1 MQLDETAR
9 RVIDQFLQARLHSA
23 QASLEG
29 ARQIEDGVLSVDA
42 TRSFMNVADLLRRW
56 HDLEQS
62 SPPTREH
69 RGKLLMQYLQGN
81 SQFVLDR
88 RKKLPLLLGD
98 ELAQTRLITD
108 LWKEF
113 FFTIKLIP
121 VRISQRGD
129 RLALRFDYK
138 RLPPAYHQA
147 FSHKN
152 STSWLLSNLT
162 LQNLTAWLWQQELLQ
177 AGIRPS
183 AITTQPQRFSLNFTV
198 VTQLTLPLE

>member
-56 HDLEQS
+56 HDLEQM
-62 SPPTREH
+62 PTPTREH
-69 RGKLLMQYLQGN
+69 RGKLLMQYLQGS
-81 SQFVLDR
+81 SQFVLNR
-88 RKKLPLLLGD
+88 QKKLPLLLGD

-147 FSHKN
+147 FSLKN

-183 AITTQPQRFSLNFTV
+183 AIATQPQRFSLNFTV
-198 VTQLTLPLE
+198 ITQLTLPLE